1 MNNNFTLIWSRQEFN
16 TTEDYEWVYLE
27 SGNWETSGCV
37 LTYLDEISAECK
49 CNHLSD
55 FWVKKGRK
63 EASTETNAETT
74 SDFEAA
80 KDYNLTTNITPNIVV
95 ASILIIYFV
104 VFFFLYRADRRS
116 RRVGLSRRSIAD
128 EIHSFALQFQQRLAS
143 GTIKIGSESESQSS
157 PSSSV

>member
-1 MNNNFTLIWSRQEFN
+1 MNNNFTLIWSGQEFN

-27 SGNWETSGCV
+27 SGKWETSGCT
-37 LTYLDEISAECK
+37 LTYLDETSAECK

-55 FWVKKGRK
+55 FWVKKGKK

-74 SDFEAA
+74 TDFAA
-80 KDYNLTTNITPNIVV
+80 AQDYDLTSNITPNIVV
-95 ASILIIYFV
+95 ASILTIYFV
-104 VFFFLYRADRRS
+104 VFFFLYRAEKRS

-128 EIHSFALQFQQRLAS
+128 EIHDFALRFQQSLANES
-143 GTIKIGSESESQSS
+143 INSESESQQS